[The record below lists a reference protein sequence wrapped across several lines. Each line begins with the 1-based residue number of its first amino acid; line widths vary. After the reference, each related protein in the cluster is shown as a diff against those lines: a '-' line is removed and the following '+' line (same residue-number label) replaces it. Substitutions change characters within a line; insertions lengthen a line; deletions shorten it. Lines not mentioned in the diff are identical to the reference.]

1 VLKAAKELTTMNS
14 EIVLAVRASR
24 LEGSSLTVLKDELRF
39 LTQAGRNLTLDLSA
53 VESVCANAASVL
65 LAANT
70 RLRKRGGSLQ
80 LTGVQP
86 AAAAYFELLRV
97 HRQLR
102 MNTAAGAPVAVPM
115 AA

>member
-1 VLKAAKELTTMNS
+1 MNS

-24 LEGSSLTVLKDELRF
+24 LEGHALTVLKEELRF

-53 VESVCANAASVL
+53 VESVNANAASVL
-65 LAANT
+65 LAAHA
-70 RLRKRGGSLQ
+70 RLRKRGGSLH
-80 LTGVQP
+80 LSGVQP
-86 AAAAYFELLRV
+86 AAAAYLELLRV

-102 MNTAAGAPVAVPM
+102 MNTAAGATAAVPM